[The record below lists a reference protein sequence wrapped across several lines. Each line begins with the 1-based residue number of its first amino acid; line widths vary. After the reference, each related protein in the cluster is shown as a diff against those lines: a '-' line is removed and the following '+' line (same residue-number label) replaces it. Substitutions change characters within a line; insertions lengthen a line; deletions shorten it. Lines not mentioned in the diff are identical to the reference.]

1 MTRVL
6 NMNVLKLHKDIY
18 NIMLHKT
25 NISFSRTRKVGW
37 DYANSDWEHYHTEC
51 ELDRVVS

>member
-1 MTRVL
+1 
-6 NMNVLKLHKDIY
+6 MNVLKLHKDIY